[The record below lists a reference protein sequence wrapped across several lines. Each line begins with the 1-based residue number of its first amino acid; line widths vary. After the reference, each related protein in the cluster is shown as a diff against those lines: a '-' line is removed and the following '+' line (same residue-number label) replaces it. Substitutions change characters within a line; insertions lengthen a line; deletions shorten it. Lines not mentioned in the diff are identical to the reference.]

1 MSTILRSIAGR
12 LFGLDKAGY
21 ATSPNG
27 FKAPDYQFGTKDN
40 EVSMTDVTAVSTAS
54 AISGGGTAWIK
65 GSTGQ
70 GSTAA
75 RTFSLT
81 DPVKSGQR
89 KNIICFPSSLN
100 QAVTCVGATFDGTN
114 GTATFASTLATWR
127 SLSLVALSTAVW
139 GVISNAGSTAGVGA
153 TFSTS

>member
-12 LFGLDKAGY
+12 LFGLDKNGY

-27 FKAPDYQFGTKDN
+27 IKVPDIQYGPKDS
-40 EVSMTDVTAVSTAS
+40 EVSMTSVTAVTTAA
-54 AISGGGTAWIK
+54 AISGAGTASIA

-81 DPVKSGQR
+81 DPVKAGQT
-89 KNIICFPSSLN
+89 KNIICYPSSLN

-114 GTATFASTLATWR
+114 NTATFASTLATWR
-127 SLSLVALSTAVW
+127 SLALVALSTARW
-139 GVISNAGSTAGVGA
+139 GVLSNHGSTAGVGA